1 MPVQELRCAYC
12 WEPVT
17 LTEEE
22 LVYHKDVQCP
32 SCKEWNEVHASTGS
46 PPKYMKSYRLERKGE

>member
-32 SCKEWNEVHASTGS
+32 SCEEWNEVHAKQGGGS
-46 PPKYMKSYRLERKGE
+46 RMIHWLEKKK